1 MSIGKNP
8 FLLPYYSTVF
18 LLFCSLHCLPPMFM
32 FDPLSSL
39 WSPGRPVEPMSVWRL
54 SALHPPA
61 LLAEVDQ
68 WARLLDLRALLL
80 PLPRHR
86 YQHEEA
92 VAGKQGWFHP
102 KTAADFMGRFR
113 FCLKLPQ
120 LGTLFGGDCSEN
132 HYTDYTSIYCRL
144 WQQTN
149 TTYTLLYTTLYFQ
162 SVKYWPHDQYIFIW
176 CSS

>member
-1 MSIGKNP
+1 MSIVKIP

-39 WSPGRPVEPMSVWRL
+39 WSPGRPVEPMSVWWL

-120 LGTLFGGDCSEN
+120 LGTLLNCLEVMAVRIS
-132 HYTDYTSIYCRL
+132 TL
-144 WQQTN
+144 
-149 TTYTLLYTTLYFQ
+149 TTFQYIVACGNKQTLLTHYCTLHSTFNQ
-162 SVKYWPHDQYIFIW
+162 
-176 CSS
+176 